1 MTPYHIIDDSL
12 LCGPR

>member
-1 MTPYHIIDDSL
+1 MTPYHIRDDSL